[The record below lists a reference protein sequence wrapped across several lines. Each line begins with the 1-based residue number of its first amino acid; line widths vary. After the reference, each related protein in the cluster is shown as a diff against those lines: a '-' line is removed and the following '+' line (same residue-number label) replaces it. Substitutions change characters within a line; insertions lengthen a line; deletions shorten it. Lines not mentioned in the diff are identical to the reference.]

1 VRFGRVRS
9 GLVETVEDASV
20 IAMDASSNVL
30 FSSGDPNSPVFYRSS
45 IKPFQA
51 LAAARTGRM
60 LPDEHLAVSCA
71 SHGGFPVHLGIVNAI
86 LMDHGLSVGDLRCPR
101 DRPLAATAHDLQ
113 VARGNTRK
121 ERRFHN
127 CSGKH
132 AGWLA
137 ACKVAGWD
145 TATYLEPD
153 HPLQRSIVEIMR
165 DVSGVE
171 PEPVGIDGCGAP
183 TLRGSARGLANA
195 FIHLGNDPELAPIAN
210 AVSRFGALVAD
221 NLRPDGRTALWWG
234 GPLKVGAEGLL
245 AMTRGD
251 ITIATNSHSGRPE
264 VAVAAALVTAER
276 LGALPRAMAD
286 ALKDEIRPPVVGGGV
301 VVGNL
306 ELIEA

>member
-9 GLVETVEDASV
+9 GLVETVEDVSV

-30 FSSGDPNSPVFYRSS
+30 FSSGDPDSPVFYRSA

-51 LAAARTGRM
+51 LAAARTGRT

-71 SHGGFPVHLGIVNAI
+71 SHGGFPVHLAIVDAI
-86 LMDHGLSVGDLRCPR
+86 LSDHGLSVDDLRCPR

-113 VARGNTRK
+113 VARGNTHR

-137 ACKVAGWD
+137 ACSVAGWD
-145 TATYLEPD
+145 TATYLDPD
-153 HPLQRSIVEIMR
+153 HPLQRSIIEIMR

-171 PEPVGIDGCGAP
+171 PEPVGVDGCGAP
-183 TLRGSARGLANA
+183 TLRGSTRGLANA
-195 FIHLGNDPELAPIAN
+195 FIRLGTDPEIAPIAR

-221 NLRPDGRTALWWG
+221 NLRPDGRTALWWS

-245 AMTRGD
+245 AMTSAD
-251 ITIATNSHSGRPE
+251 ITIAAKSHSGRSE
-264 VAVAAALVTAER
+264 IAVAAALVTAKR
-276 LGALPRAMAD
+276 IGALPEAMVD
-286 ALKDEIRPPVVGGGV
+286 ALRDETRPPVIGGDEI
-301 VVGNL
+301 VGNL